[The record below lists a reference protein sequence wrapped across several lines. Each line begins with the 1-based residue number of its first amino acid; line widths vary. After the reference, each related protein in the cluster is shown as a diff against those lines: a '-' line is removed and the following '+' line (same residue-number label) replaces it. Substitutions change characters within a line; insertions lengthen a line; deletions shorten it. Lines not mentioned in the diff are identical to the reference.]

1 MEIPTGAEEIIT
13 QLEPSQIWWTL
24 FWVLA
29 LTILSA
35 FFAGSETALT
45 GASRSK
51 MHALAK
57 GGDWRA
63 KIVVKIRHDSENL
76 IATILLVNTLLN
88 ILASSLTT
96 SLFLNLFGHHGILYA
111 TVIMT
116 GLILIFAEV
125 LPKTIAINNADWAS
139 LNVAAPMRFLML
151 IFAPITAM
159 VRWVVKQSLTLMRIK
174 ASTGIGYALGDEEL
188 RGAIDLHG
196 HAGEEARDRSVMLRS
211 ILDLADIDVSE
222 IMTHR
227 KNTVMVN
234 ADQKSSEI
242 VDEVM
247 NSNFSRVAIWKDS
260 PDNIVGILHAKQLLR
275 ALRSHSSNLDE
286 IDILSTATS
295 PWFIPETT
303 TLLDQLQ
310 AFRERREHFA
320 VVVDEYGTFMG
331 VVTLEDILEEIVGE
345 VFDEYDVNVPG
356 VRPQGDGSYIVNGSV
371 TIRDL
376 NREFDWHLPDE
387 EAVTVAGLV
396 LHEAR
401 QIPDVGQVFN
411 FHNLRFEILRRQRNQ
426 IISVRITPPKKIAA

>member
-211 ILDLADIDVSE
+211 ILDLADIDE
-222 IMTHR
+222 I
-227 KNTVMVN
+227 
-234 ADQKSSEI
+234 
-242 VDEVM
+242 
-247 NSNFSRVAIWKDS
+247 
-260 PDNIVGILHAKQLLR
+260 GR
-275 ALRSHSSNLDE
+275 AH
-286 IDILSTATS
+286 
-295 PWFIPETT
+295 
-303 TLLDQLQ
+303 
-310 AFRERREHFA
+310 
-320 VVVDEYGTFMG
+320 V
-331 VVTLEDILEEIVGE
+331 
-345 VFDEYDVNVPG
+345 
-356 VRPQGDGSYIVNGSV
+356 
-371 TIRDL
+371 
-376 NREFDWHLPDE
+376 
-387 EAVTVAGLV
+387 
-396 LHEAR
+396 
-401 QIPDVGQVFN
+401 
-411 FHNLRFEILRRQRNQ
+411 
-426 IISVRITPPKKIAA
+426 